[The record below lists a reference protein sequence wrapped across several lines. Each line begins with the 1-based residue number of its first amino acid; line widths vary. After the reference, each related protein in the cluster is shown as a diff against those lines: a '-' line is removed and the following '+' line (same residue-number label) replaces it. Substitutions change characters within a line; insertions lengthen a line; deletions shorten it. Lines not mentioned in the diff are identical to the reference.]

1 MLHLGGGGDDPQER
15 RAGVALL
22 SAELTEFTW
31 NQKPWEDRLIQ
42 VEVIPPPEAGLGA
55 VSEKLPQDASGFP
68 LESVSEQRAEHQIES
83 FDSPSLEKVGSQR
96 QGRSEKEGTRGTAR
110 VKPGCCEITC
120 VWPDP
125 EREPSECL
133 LLSQGLLTVR
143 ISLPSRV
150 LPVQPEGVQG
160 PGFPSQMDGYVRA
173 EVASDTLVALSRNH
187 FSLVM
192 YELQHH
198 LKPLNLTEESVI
210 VTLAKL
216 ANGTVGLE
224 GTGPQRLPAGPALRL
239 CPAMETFCETVQF
252 YLRHLED
259 SVYPVMPEDQFALKL
274 FPMYRYFLTVWLRN
288 NTPEVKLG
296 VIKSLKPMLNLLLPR
311 DALRDQVYD
320 SLPLL
325 LAGYQGSLEALFIT
339 RVCSRAPAQQRFS
352 SQNLAEIVH
361 SFIAPAR
368 SYPKELMQFF
378 LSQMEMSKEAIRVG
392 TLALIG
398 QW

>member
-216 ANGTVGLE
+216 ANGN
-224 GTGPQRLPAGPALRL
+224 
-239 CPAMETFCETVQF
+239 AMETFCETVQF